1 MSACGGS
8 RRPVGFWEGARH
20 LDVDAVI
27 LGDLVVLVGK
37 KGVVAALDTAILL
50 AALDPAEVGELR
62 VHGAADELSN
72 VGEIDSGVG
81 KMGAKEPQE
90 LAPPRSSS

>member
-8 RRPVGFWEGARH
+8 RRPVGFWEGGRH
-20 LDVDAVI
+20 LDVYAVI
-27 LGDLVVLVGK
+27 LRDLVVLVGK

-50 AALDPAEVGELR
+50 AALDPAEVGEFR

-72 VGEIDSGVG
+72 VGEVI
-81 KMGAKEPQE
+81 QE
-90 LAPPRSSS
+90 LEKWGRRKHRL